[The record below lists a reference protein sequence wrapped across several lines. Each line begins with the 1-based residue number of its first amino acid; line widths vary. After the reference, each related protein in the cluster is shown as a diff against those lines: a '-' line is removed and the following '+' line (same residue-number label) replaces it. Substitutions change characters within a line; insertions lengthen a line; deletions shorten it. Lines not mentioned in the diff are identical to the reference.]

1 MVDILPY
8 VEKILDSTGAQVELA
23 ENEFSAELPLITL
36 TEVSNSSA
44 FISEHTER
52 IADIMLQ
59 LDIYES
65 TPEKA
70 RTLARVVS
78 SIMIEHGFRRKNGQ
92 LMKEE
97 NLWRQMQEYTCMVN
111 TASGLIYCGGN
122 EI

>member
-8 VEKILDSTGAQVELA
+8 VEEILGSTGAQIELA
-23 ENEFSAELPLITL
+23 ENEVSAKLPLITL
-36 TEVSNSSA
+36 IEVSNSSA
-44 FISEHTER
+44 FISEHTEH

-59 LDIYES
+59 LDMYES
-65 TPEKA
+65 TPEKV
-70 RTLARVVS
+70 RSLAGVVS

-92 LMKEE
+92 LMKED
-97 NLWRQMQEYTCMVN
+97 NLWRQMQEYTCMIN

>member
-8 VEKILDSTGAQVELA
+8 VEEILGSTGAQIELA
-23 ENEFSAELPLITL
+23 ENEVSAKLPLITL
-36 TEVSNSSA
+36 MEVSNSSA
-44 FISEHTER
+44 FISEHTEH

-65 TPEKA
+65 TPEKV
-70 RTLARVVS
+70 RSLARFVS

-92 LMKEE
+92 LMKED
-97 NLWRQMQEYTCMVN
+97 NLWRQMQEYTCMIN
-111 TASGLIYCGGN
+111 TTSGIIYCGGN